1 MNNSTTYN
9 LLYNSLNKLDI
20 TQFKALYRILT
31 YYWTHYKYFISEQN
45 FLALWCNLN
54 THCRHLD
61 KDFPAPKRGSKKLT
75 KFCIEHPYYFID
87 RLPLSLVAKLFS
99 NYLDDR
105 IEIFIGLA
113 NTLRKSNILSAYS
126 YANTALGLNDPIN
139 ELAIQ
144 AEESIKSYS

>member
-1 MNNSTTYN
+1 MNDSTTYN
-9 LLYNSLNKLDI
+9 LLYNSLNKLDR

-45 FLALWCNLN
+45 FLALWCTLN

-61 KDFPAPKRGSKKLT
+61 KDFPTPKRGSKKLT
-75 KFCIEHPYYFID
+75 TFCIEHPYYFID
-87 RLPLSLVAKLFS
+87 RLPLTLVASLFS
-99 NYLDDR
+99 NYLDNR

-113 NTLRKSNILSAYS
+113 NTLYESNILSAYS
-126 YANTALGLNDPIN
+126 YANATLGLDDPIN
-139 ELAIQ
+139 ELAPQ